1 VNASPAPLILLVED
15 NATIR
20 DAFAI
25 LLQESGYRVAQA
37 ATGQDALDTAGETL
51 PNLILMDL
59 GLPDFNGLE
68 VTRRLKADPRT
79 RDTVVV
85 ALTGRALETDQRAC
99 MEAGCAGYLAK
110 PVDTMQLL
118 RVIPEFLA
126 QNSTGVSDGTR

>member
-20 DAFAI
+20 GAFAI

-51 PNLILMDL
+51 PDLVLMDL